1 MVIEKTATELIV
13 DGEMAFFLRWNGFF
27 QWKFL
32 FFLFETLLITAS
44 GGCFERPLAKAV
56 WKNCFKGCFQRPFSP
71 VAPERKSISK
81 SKNSLDFHWIVSKN
95 TKTIFCMCSNSI
107 NLLRWLIFNRFIG
120 SSYSAQ
126 ICFCRQAECFFLSVC
141 FCRILWYQL
150 KVFFVLLS
158 HFKPALNYVVC
169 KMFLLWFF
177 LRSVRS
183 SSVSVLIFCLFIYVF
198 ASAGDSNTL

>member
-1 MVIEKTATELIV
+1 MAFF
-13 DGEMAFFLRWNGFF
+13 DGEMAFFNGNSFS
-27 QWKFL
+27 
-32 FFLFETLLITAS
+32 FFLKLFWSQLLEAVSRDRLQRLFKKTV
-44 GGCFERPLAKAV
+44 LKAV
-56 WKNCFKGCFQRPFSP
+56 SKGRFHRLLLYANPFPKAKILWTFIELYQKIPRP
-71 VAPERKSISK
+71 V
-81 SKNSLDFHWIVSKN
+81 
-95 TKTIFCMCSNSI
+95 FCMCSNSI